1 MWAKTTSKIAM
12 VSGFKAKQHIGKI
25 CQYPG
30 FWTSLRVPGAR
41 NLGSNRNE
49 FKTTLSQ
56 NCAFMNKDFRQLS
69 APFLRENLICLG

>member
-1 MWAKTTSKIAM
+1 
-12 VSGFKAKQHIGKI
+12 
-25 CQYPG
+25 
-30 FWTSLRVPGAR
+30 
-41 NLGSNRNE
+41 LGSNRNE